1 MLLQTLK
8 LLNFFTMAG
17 FLTNLL
23 GRLGIKQGEPVD
35 WDELEATLW
44 QADLGSGVVASVMT
58 QLREKKATLDAV
70 TVLEATRE
78 VVGALLSERAI
89 PLQPNAQGPV
99 VIFLVGANGTG
110 KTTSAAK
117 LAHYLKKQGHA
128 VLLAAAD
135 TFRAAAIGQLQS
147 WGERLGI
154 EVVASQYGAD
164 PAALCHDAFMKAQ
177 RLRADFL
184 ICDTAGRLANKS
196 NLMQELAKVKRTV
209 AKLDGAAPHHVL
221 FVTDTTT
228 GSNAVMQ
235 AKEFHA
241 AIGLT
246 GLILTKMDGAGKGG
260 VAVAIAREIEV
271 MPLFLGSGEGVEDL
285 ALFERDDFL
294 KHLI

>member
-1 MLLQTLK
+1 
-8 LLNFFTMAG
+8 MAG

-35 WDELEATLW
+35 WDELEAMLW

-58 QLREKKATLDAV
+58 QLREKKGTLDAAM
-70 TVLEATRE
+70 VLEATRE
-78 VVGALLSERAI
+78 VVGTLLPEQAT

-117 LAHYLKKQGHA
+117 LAHHLKKQGHS
-128 VLLAAAD
+128 VVLAAAD

-147 WGERLGI
+147 WGDRLGI

-164 PAALCHDAFMKAQ
+164 PAAICHDAFMKAQ
-177 RLRADFL
+177 RLHADFL
-184 ICDTAGRLANKS
+184 ICDTAGRLANKA
-196 NLMQELAKVKRTV
+196 NLMQELAKIKRAV
-209 AKLDGAAPHHVL
+209 AKLDPSAPHHVL

-228 GSNAVMQ
+228 GSNGAMQ

-246 GLILTKMDGAGKGG
+246 GLVLTKMDGAGKGG
-260 VAVAIAREIEV
+260 IAVAIAREIEV
-271 MPLFLGSGEGVEDL
+271 MPLFLGNGEGIEDFTF
-285 ALFERDDFL
+285 FERDAFL
-294 KHLI
+294 KHMI

>member
-1 MLLQTLK
+1 M
-8 LLNFFTMAG
+8 G

-23 GRLGIKQGEPVD
+23 GRLRIKQGEPVD

-58 QLREKKATLDAV
+58 QLREKKGTFDAA
-70 TVLEATRE
+70 TVLEATRK
-78 VVGALLSERAI
+78 VVGDLLPERVA
-89 PLQPNAQGPV
+89 PLEPNGKSPV

-117 LAHYLKKQGHA
+117 IAHHLQQQGHSI
-128 VLLAAAD
+128 VLAAAD
-135 TFRAAAIGQLQS
+135 TFRAAAIGQLQT

-164 PAALCHDAFMKAQ
+164 PAALCHDALVKAQ
-177 RLRADFL
+177 RLHADFL

-196 NLMQELAKVKRTV
+196 NLMQELAKIKRTV
-209 AKLDGAAPHHVL
+209 AKLDSSAPHHIFL
-221 FVTDTTT
+221 VTDTTT
-228 GSNAVMQ
+228 GSNAVTQ

-241 AIGLT
+241 AVGLT
-246 GLILTKMDGAGKGG
+246 GLVLTKMDGTGKGG
-260 VAVAIAREIEV
+260 VAVAIAREIGV
-271 MPLFLGSGEGVEDL
+271 MPLFLGSGEGINDIT
-285 ALFERDDFL
+285 LFEQEKFL

>member
-1 MLLQTLK
+1 
-8 LLNFFTMAG
+8 MAG

-35 WDELEATLW
+35 WEELEATLW
-44 QADLGSGVVASVMT
+44 QADLSSGVVASVMT
-58 QLREKKATLDAV
+58 QLREKKGTFDAA
-70 TVLEATRE
+70 TVLETARKVIGT
-78 VVGALLSERAI
+78 LLPERAM
-89 PLQPNAQGPV
+89 PLQPSAQGPI
-99 VIFLVGANGTG
+99 VIFLIGANGTG

-117 LAHYLKKQGHA
+117 LANFFKQRGYS

-164 PAALCHDAFMKAQ
+164 PAALCHDALAKAQ
-177 RLRADFL
+177 RLHVDFL

-196 NLMQELAKVKRTV
+196 NLMQELAKIKRTV
-209 AKLDGAAPHHVL
+209 AKLDPAAPHHTL

-228 GSNAVMQ
+228 GSNALLQ

-260 VAVAIAREIEV
+260 VAAAIAREIGV
-271 MPLFLGSGEGVEDL
+271 LPLFLGSGEGIEDI
-285 ALFERDDFL
+285 ALFEREVFL
-294 KHLI
+294 NHLI

>member
-1 MLLQTLK
+1 M
-8 LLNFFTMAG
+8 G

-23 GRLGIKQGEPVD
+23 GRFGIKPGEPVD
-35 WDELEATLW
+35 WEELEAMLW

-58 QLREKKATLDAV
+58 QLREKKSSLDAT
-70 TVLEATRE
+70 TVLEATRS
-78 VVGALLSERAI
+78 VVGTLLPDQAI
-89 PLQPNAQGPV
+89 PLKPNSQGPI

-117 LAHYLKKQGHA
+117 LAHHLKKQGNS
-128 VLLAAAD
+128 VVLAAAD

-164 PAALCHDAFMKAQ
+164 PAALCHDAFMKSQ
-177 RLRADFL
+177 RLGANFL

-196 NLMQELAKVKRTV
+196 NLMQELAKIKRTV
-209 AKLDGAAPHHVL
+209 AKLDSSAPHHVL

-228 GSNAVMQ
+228 GSNAVIQ
-235 AKEFHA
+235 AKEFHT

-260 VAVAIAREIEV
+260 VAVAIAREIGV
-271 MPLFLGSGEGVEDL
+271 TPLFLGSGEGIEDL
-285 ALFERDDFL
+285 TLFEREIFL
-294 KHLI
+294 THLL

>member
-1 MLLQTLK
+1 
-8 LLNFFTMAG
+8 MAG

-35 WDELEATLW
+35 WEELEATLW

-58 QLREKKATLDAV
+58 LLREKKGTFDAS

-78 VVGALLSERAI
+78 VVGTLLPERVP
-89 PLQPNAQGPV
+89 PLLARPEGPV
-99 VIFLVGANGTG
+99 VIFFVGANGTG
-110 KTTSAAK
+110 KTTSVAK
-117 LAHYLKKQGHA
+117 LANYLKKQGHS
-128 VLLAAAD
+128 VVLAAAD

-147 WGERLGI
+147 WGDRLGI

-164 PAALCHDAFMKAQ
+164 PAALCHDAFVKAQ

-184 ICDTAGRLANKS
+184 LCDTAGRLANKS
-196 NLMQELAKVKRTV
+196 NLMQELAKIKRAV
-209 AKLDGAAPHHVL
+209 AKLDSSAPHQVL

-228 GSNAVMQ
+228 GSNAAMQ

-246 GLILTKMDGAGKGG
+246 GLVLTKMDGAGKGG
-260 VAVAIAREIEV
+260 IAVAIAREIEV
-271 MPLFLGSGEGVEDL
+271 MPLFLGSGEGIEDFTF
-285 ALFERDDFL
+285 FERDAFL
-294 KHLI
+294 KHVI

>member
-1 MLLQTLK
+1 M
-8 LLNFFTMAG
+8 G

-23 GRLGIKQGEPVD
+23 NKFGFQQGAPVD

-44 QADLGSGVVASVMT
+44 QADLGSGVVASMMT
-58 QLREKKATLDAV
+58 QLREQKGTFDAS
-70 TVLEATRE
+70 TVLKAARE
-78 VVGALLSERAI
+78 VLGTLLPEQAVPLSPRSE
-89 PLQPNAQGPV
+89 GPV

-117 LAHYLKKQGHA
+117 LAHYLKKQGHS

-135 TFRAAAIGQLQS
+135 TFRAAAIGQLQL

-177 RLRADFL
+177 RLHSDFL

-196 NLMQELAKVKRTV
+196 NLMQELAKVKRAV
-209 AKLDGAAPHHVL
+209 AKLDASAPHQIL

-228 GSNAVMQ
+228 GSNAVIQ
-235 AKEFHA
+235 AKEFHS
-241 AIGLT
+241 AIKLT
-246 GLILTKMDGAGKGG
+246 GVILTKMDGVGKGG

-271 MPLFLGSGEGVEDL
+271 MPLFLGCGEGIEDFT
-285 ALFERDDFL
+285 LFEREAFL
-294 KHLI
+294 ENVL

>member
-1 MLLQTLK
+1 
-8 LLNFFTMAG
+8 MAG

-58 QLREKKATLDAV
+58 LLREKKGTFDAS

-78 VVGALLSERAI
+78 VVGTLLPERVL
-89 PLQPNAQGPV
+89 PLLARPEGPV
-99 VIFLVGANGTG
+99 VIFFVGANGTG
-110 KTTSAAK
+110 KTTSVAK
-117 LAHYLKKQGHA
+117 LANYLKKQGHS
-128 VLLAAAD
+128 VVLAAAD

-147 WGERLGI
+147 WGDRLGI

-164 PAALCHDAFMKAQ
+164 PAALCHDAFVKAQ

-184 ICDTAGRLANKS
+184 LCDTAGRLANKS
-196 NLMQELAKVKRTV
+196 NLMQELAKIKRAV
-209 AKLDGAAPHHVL
+209 AKLDSSAPHQVL

-228 GSNAVMQ
+228 GSNAAMQ

-246 GLILTKMDGAGKGG
+246 GLVLTKMDGAGKGG
-260 VAVAIAREIEV
+260 IAVAIAREIEV
-271 MPLFLGSGEGVEDL
+271 MPLFLGSGEGIEDFTF
-285 ALFERDDFL
+285 FERDAFL
-294 KHLI
+294 KHVI

>member
-1 MLLQTLK
+1 M
-8 LLNFFTMAG
+8 G

-23 GRLGIKQGEPVD
+23 GHLGIKQGEPVD

-58 QLREKKATLDAV
+58 QLREKKGTFDAS
-70 TVLEATRE
+70 TVLEATRD
-78 VVGALLSERAI
+78 VVGALLPEQAM
-89 PLQPNAQGPV
+89 PLQPNNQGPV

-117 LAHYLKKQGHA
+117 LAHHLKKQGSS
-128 VLLAAAD
+128 VILAAAD
-135 TFRAAAIGQLQS
+135 TFRAAAIGQLQL

-177 RLRADFL
+177 RLGTNFL

-196 NLMQELAKVKRTV
+196 NLMEELAKIKRTV
-209 AKLDGAAPHHVL
+209 AKLDSSAPHHVL

-228 GSNAVMQ
+228 GSNAVIQ
-235 AKEFHA
+235 AKEFNT

-246 GLILTKMDGAGKGG
+246 GLILTKIDGAGKGG
-260 VAVAIAREIEV
+260 VAVAIAREIGV
-271 MPLFLGSGEGVEDL
+271 MPLFLGNGEGIEDFF
-285 ALFERDDFL
+285 LFKREGFL

>member
-1 MLLQTLK
+1 M
-8 LLNFFTMAG
+8 G

-58 QLREKKATLDAV
+58 QLREKKGTFDAS
-70 TVLEATRE
+70 TVLDTTRE
-78 VVGALLSERAI
+78 VIGTLLPERAV
-89 PLQPNAQGPV
+89 PLTPHSQGPV

-117 LAHYLKKQGHA
+117 LAHYLKQKGHSI
-128 VLLAAAD
+128 LLAAAD
-135 TFRAAAIGQLQS
+135 TFRAAAIGQLQA
-147 WGERLGI
+147 WGDRLGV

-177 RLRADFL
+177 RLQADFL

-196 NLMQELAKVKRTV
+196 NLMQELAKIKRTV
-209 AKLDGAAPHHVL
+209 AKLDSSAPHHVL
-221 FVTDTTT
+221 FVTDTTMGT
-228 GSNAVMQ
+228 NAVVQ
-235 AKEFHA
+235 AKEFHT

-246 GLILTKMDGAGKGG
+246 GLILTKIDGTGKGG
-260 VAVAIAREIEV
+260 AAVSIAREIGV
-271 MPLFLGSGEGVEDL
+271 KPLFLGNGEAIEDF
-285 ALFERDDFL
+285 ALFQREVFL

>member
-1 MLLQTLK
+1 
-8 LLNFFTMAG
+8 MAG

-23 GRLGIKQGEPVD
+23 GRLGFKQGEPVD

-44 QADLGSGVVASVMT
+44 QADLGSGAVASVMT
-58 QLREKKATLDAV
+58 LLREKKGTFDAS

-78 VVGALLSERAI
+78 VVGTLLPERMP
-89 PLQPNAQGPV
+89 PLLARPEGPV
-99 VIFLVGANGTG
+99 VIFFVGANGTG
-110 KTTSAAK
+110 KTTSVAK
-117 LAHYLKKQGHA
+117 LANYLKKQGHS
-128 VLLAAAD
+128 VVLAAAD

-147 WGERLGI
+147 WGDRLGV

-164 PAALCHDAFMKAQ
+164 PAALCHDAYAKAQ

-184 ICDTAGRLANKS
+184 LCDTAGRLANKS
-196 NLMQELAKVKRTV
+196 NLMQELAKIKRAV
-209 AKLDGAAPHHVL
+209 AKLDSSAPHQVL

-235 AKEFHA
+235 AREFHA

-246 GLILTKMDGAGKGG
+246 GLVLTKMDGAGKGG
-260 VAVAIAREIEV
+260 IAVAIAREIEV
-271 MPLFLGSGEGVEDL
+271 MPLFLGSGENVEDFT
-285 ALFERDDFL
+285 LFERDAFL

>member
-1 MLLQTLK
+1 M
-8 LLNFFTMAG
+8 G

-35 WDELEATLW
+35 WEELEATLW

-58 QLREKKATLDAV
+58 LLREKKGTFDAS

-78 VVGALLSERAI
+78 VVGTLLPERATLLL
-89 PLQPNAQGPV
+89 PRPEGPV
-99 VIFLVGANGTG
+99 VIFFVGANGTG
-110 KTTSAAK
+110 KTTSVAK
-117 LAHYLKKQGHA
+117 LANYLKKQGHS
-128 VLLAAAD
+128 VVLAAAD

-147 WGERLGI
+147 WGDRLGI

-164 PAALCHDAFMKAQ
+164 PAALCHDAFVKAQ

-184 ICDTAGRLANKS
+184 LCDTAGRLANKS
-196 NLMQELAKVKRTV
+196 NLMQELAKIKRAV
-209 AKLDGAAPHHVL
+209 AKLDSSAPHQVL

-228 GSNAVMQ
+228 GSNAAMQ

-246 GLILTKMDGAGKGG
+246 GLVLTKMDGAGKGG
-260 VAVAIAREIEV
+260 IAVAIAREIEV
-271 MPLFLGSGEGVEDL
+271 MPLFLGSGEGIEDFTF
-285 ALFERDDFL
+285 FERDAFL
-294 KHLI
+294 KHVI